1 METKNI
7 EAYLNAFGK
16 QVVNRA
22 KGNLGKAKGGNTAL
36 AQTIRFK
43 VKPDGN
49 GFVIKFY
56 MADYGTYLDK
66 GVSGNKKKQKFKNQ
80 QNQLETSPFSYT
92 TKGPP
97 IDILSKWIKKKGI
110 KPKGLGRGRSKSYTS
125 TSGKKVKGTGQ
136 YLSGF
141 AYLISRKI
149 KRDGIKSLSFF
160 QKPLRLGMKAFG
172 KDLLGAIAEDITDT
186 LSTTKVN

>member
-1 METKNI
+1 MKTKNI

-110 KPKGLGRGRSKSYTS
+110 KPKGLGRGRSK
-125 TSGKKVKGTGQ
+125 KTGQ